1 MSWFDD
7 LKSEVLAFF
16 EKATEKDIQLA
27 FEKSNY
33 AFYKDIDVPIL
44 DFHERLVP
52 CGLIGAIKFG
62 SSFTNR
68 SVLSAQI
75 MPKGRIYF
83 KKMGVSTS
91 ADNYGYA
98 LAA

>member
-7 LKSEVLAFF
+7 LKSEVMTFF

-27 FEKSNY
+27 LEKSNY

-44 DFHERLVP
+44 DFHEKIYERVYEW
-52 CGLIGAIKFG
+52 IGPATLRVSLKLSEQMMIK
-62 SSFTNR
+62 NE
-68 SVLSAQI
+68 
-75 MPKGRIYF
+75 
-83 KKMGVSTS
+83 STCFEEIEA